1 MASTKLTDRGVAA
14 AKAPAGG
21 RAELWDSAVPG
32 LFLRVSG
39 SSKVW
44 GWRYRRPDGSQPRVR
59 LGHYVD
65 PADARDDDAALTVS
79 GARARARRLRTIVDA
94 GGDPASEK
102 AEARAA
108 DKAQPIR
115 TVDDLADAYFVAC
128 EKGRYRPRRKV
139 KRASTL
145 AGERWLYGK
154 HLKPHVGAVRIE
166 ALSRA
171 GIKRPIDALADEG
184 KGVTANRALA
194 LLRQL
199 FSYAVKEG
207 RVQINPVAGIDAPVE
222 EKSRE
227 RTLTDGEIKA
237 LWSAL
242 KDPSGLRKPT
252 DDGKG
257 EPLTVGR
264 PVRVALQL
272 ALLTA
277 QRRGEVA
284 SMRIQDLD
292 LEANVWTIPGEVAKN
307 GTAHAVPLT
316 PRAAELIAEA
326 IALREA
332 KESPFVFPGRNAPLE
347 APIAPA
353 ALSHAMRDIRAALG
367 ILDISVHDCRRT
379 AASLMGGDRIGMTP
393 STVGMVLNHMGERG
407 GSAVTFIYLR
417 SDFMAEKRR
426 ALLALERLLLEIVG
440 ERKPDDKVVSIGAGV
455 AA

>member
-21 RAELWDSAVPG
+21 RLELWDAAVPG

-65 PADARDDDAALTVS
+65 PAEARGDDTALTVA
-79 GARARARRLRTIVDA
+79 GARARARKLRTVVDD

-102 AEARAA
+102 ADARAA
-108 DKAQPIR
+108 AKAQPIR
-115 TVDDLADAYFVAC
+115 TVDDLANAYFIAC
-128 EKGRYRPRRKV
+128 EKGRHRPRRKV

-145 AGERWLYGK
+145 AGERWMYGK
-154 HLKPHVGAVRIE
+154 HVKPHLGDVRLE
-166 ALSRA
+166 GLTRA
-171 GIKRPIDALADEG
+171 GIKRPFEALADDG
-184 KGVTANRALA
+184 KGVTANRAFA
-194 LLRQL
+194 LLRQVL
-199 FSYAVKEG
+199 AYGVKEG
-207 RVQINPVAGIDAPVE
+207 RLAINPAAGIDAPVE
-222 EKSRE
+222 ERSRE
-227 RTLTDGEIKA
+227 RTLTDDEIKR

-242 KDPSGLRKPT
+242 ESTEGLRKGTP
-252 DDGKG
+252 DGKG
-257 EPLTVGR
+257 VPVYVGR
-264 PVRVALQL
+264 PVRIALQL

-284 SMRIQDLD
+284 TMRLSDVDLARD
-292 LEANVWTIPGEVAKN
+292 VWTIPSEVAKN
-307 GTAHAVPLT
+307 GSAHAVPLT
-316 PRAAELIAEA
+316 PRAKALIVEA
-326 IALREA
+326 LAIRDA
-332 KESPFVFPGRNAPLE
+332 KDSPFVFPGRNTPLE
-347 APIAPA
+347 APIAPS
-353 ALSHAMRDIRAALG
+353 ALSHALRDIRAAIG
-367 ILDISVHDCRRT
+367 ADDITVHDARRT

-407 GSAVTFIYLR
+407 GSAVTFVYLR

-440 ERKPDDKVVSIGAGV
+440 EREPSGNVVALGAG

>member
-32 LFLRVSG
+32 LFLRISG

-65 PADARDDDAALTVS
+65 PADARGDDAALTVA
-79 GARARARRLRTIVDA
+79 GARARARKLRTVVDA
-94 GGDPASEK
+94 GGDPASAK
-102 AEARAA
+102 AEAREAE
-108 DKAQPIR
+108 KAQPIR

-139 KRASTL
+139 KRASTIV
-145 AGERWLYGK
+145 GERWLYGK

-171 GIKRPIDALADEG
+171 GFKRPIDALADAG

-199 FSYAVKEG
+199 FAYAVKEG
-207 RVQINPVAGIDAPVE
+207 RVQVNPVAGIDAPAE

-227 RTLTDGEIKA
+227 RTLTDDEIKR

-242 KDPSGLRKPT
+242 KDPSLLRTPT
-252 DDGKG
+252 PDGKG

-264 PVRVALQL
+264 PVRIALQL
-272 ALLTA
+272 ALLLA
-277 QRRGEVA
+277 QRRGEVT
-284 SMRIQDLD
+284 SMRVQDLD
-292 LEANVWTIPGEVAKN
+292 LEANVWTIPAEVAKN
-307 GTAHAVPLT
+307 GTAHAVPLP
-316 PRAAELIAEA
+316 PRAAGLIAEA
-326 IALREA
+326 MALRDA

-347 APIAPA
+347 TPIAPA
-353 ALSHAMRDIRAALG
+353 ALSHALRDIRAALG
-367 ILDISVHDCRRT
+367 IPDITVHDARRT

-393 STVGMVLNHMGERG
+393 STVGMVLNHLGERG
-407 GSAVTFIYLR
+407 GSPVTFVYLR
-417 SDFMAEKRR
+417 SGFMAEKWR

-440 ERKPDDKVVSIGAGV
+440 EQSREAKVVPMGGGA
-455 AA
+455 A